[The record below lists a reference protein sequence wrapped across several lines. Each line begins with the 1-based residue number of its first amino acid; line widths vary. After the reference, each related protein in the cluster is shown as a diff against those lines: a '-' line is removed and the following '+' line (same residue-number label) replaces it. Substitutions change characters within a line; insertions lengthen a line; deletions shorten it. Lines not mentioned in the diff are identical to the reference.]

1 MEFNQ
6 LRYFLQVV
14 RQRNFTRAAAE
25 CGVSQPALS
34 QQIIKLEKELGQPV
48 FERLGREV
56 TLTEAGKLLKDRAE
70 RIVFLVEDARNQIT
84 DDGQTGK
91 ITLAAIP
98 TIAPYLLPTV
108 LRDFKDRFPDARVD
122 VHEDVTEMSLR
133 KCQQGEVD
141 LALIALPIEAQH
153 LEIEALFDEELLVVL
168 PPDHALVDRKR
179 ISASDIRA
187 EPFVLLDEAHCL
199 SESVV
204 SFCTQR
210 SFQPIATGRSTQLA
224 TIQELVSLGHGISLI
239 PRMAERVDRTDRR
252 VYRSLSGEK
261 PQRTIAMC
269 WNPYRYHSKLTQN
282 LMSCLRAHSPE
293 S

>member
-14 RQRNFTRAAAE
+14 RRRNFTRAAQD

-34 QQIIKLEKELGQPV
+34 QQIIKLEQELGQPV

-56 TLTEAGKLLKDRAE
+56 SLTDAGKLLKDRAE
-70 RIVFLVEDARNQIT
+70 RILFLVDDARNQIT
-84 DDGQTGK
+84 DDGETGR
-91 ITLAAIP
+91 IALAAIP

-108 LRDFKDRFPDARVD
+108 LRDFKSKFPEAHVE
-122 VHEDVTEMSLR
+122 VHEEVTEDSLR

-141 LALIALPIEAQH
+141 LALIALPIDVQH
-153 LEIEALFDEELLVVL
+153 LDVETLFDEELLVVL
-168 PPDHALVDRKR
+168 PPGHPLNDRKR
-179 ISASDIRA
+179 ISANDIRA

-204 SFCTQR
+204 SYCTQR
-210 SFQPIATGRSTQLA
+210 AFQPIATGRSSQLA

-239 PRMAERVDRTDRR
+239 PRMAERVDQSDRR
-252 VYRSLSGEK
+252 TYRRLSGEK

-269 WNPYRYHSKLTQN
+269 WNPYRYQSKLTQN
-282 LMSCLRAHSPE
+282 LMDCLRAYSPE
-293 S
+293 A